1 MKTKKN
7 KQYNVV
13 LEENWKNRNER
24 EESKVK
30 IDHKAMEELTGRL
43 WVS

>member
-30 IDHKAMEELTGRL
+30 ITKQ
-43 WVS
+43 WKN